1 MNGITAQVSLYPLK
15 QASLS
20 PAIDETL
27 RILREHHLEVEEGL
41 MSSLVS
47 GEDTEVFAAL
57 QKAFRRIV
65 AQGAVVM
72 VVTFSNACPA
82 PGETEEAATE

>member
-1 MNGITAQVSLYPLK
+1 MNGITAQLSVYPLK

-20 PAIDETL
+20 PAINTTL
-27 RILREHHLEVEEGL
+27 RILREHGLAVEEGV

-47 GEDTEVFAAL
+47 GEEAEIFGAL
-57 QKAFRRIV
+57 QEAFHEI
-65 AQGAVVM
+65 GADSSIVM

-82 PGETEEAATE
+82 PGESEDKTA